1 MQRCALVVNAGT
13 LSGPGS
19 ITAQGRQSQYDQSGF
34 VFKNCEVYGTGST
47 YLGRP
52 WRDYA
57 RVLFYNC
64 SMSNVVVSPGWD
76 VWNLSG
82 KENQLTFSEE
92 KCNGIGSN
100 TTQRV
105 PWLTKLSQ
113 QELQQLTSISFI
125 DNEGWIMKQ
134 PLKVL

>member
-82 KENQLTFSEE
+82 KE
-92 KCNGIGSN
+92 
-100 TTQRV
+100 
-105 PWLTKLSQ
+105 
-113 QELQQLTSISFI
+113 
-125 DNEGWIMKQ
+125 
-134 PLKVL
+134 